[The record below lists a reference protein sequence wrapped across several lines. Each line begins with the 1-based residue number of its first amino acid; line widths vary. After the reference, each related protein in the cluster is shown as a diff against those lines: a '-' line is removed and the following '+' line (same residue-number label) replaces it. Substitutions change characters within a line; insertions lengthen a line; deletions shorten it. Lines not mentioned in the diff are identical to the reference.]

1 MASMASPRIAEIE
14 IRPSTGWIGLGAIEL
29 WKHRDLAYFLVWRD
43 LKVRYKQTAFGA
55 ARAILQQVLLM
66 LVFSAFLG
74 RIAGIRPSHVP
85 NPLFALAGHDPWT
98 LFSQSLSGAS
108 NSLVNSQNLIS
119 KVYFPRL
126 LLPFSAVASFV
137 VDFMIAVVVLLI
149 AMLLFGR
156 VPPVTFLW
164 MPVLGLFAVVVA
176 LAVGLWLAAINV
188 RYRDVK
194 YAIPFLIQ
202 IWLFA
207 SPVAYSS
214 DLVPLEF
221 RTIFSLNPMTGVIDA
236 FRWAALG
243 GARPD
248 TTIII
253 SAAATLAIL
262 VGGLAY
268 FRRVERT
275 FADTI

>member
-1 MASMASPRIAEIE
+1 VSSPRTAPIV
-14 IRPSTGWIGLGAIEL
+14 IRPSSGWIGLGAAEL

-55 ARAILQQVLLM
+55 AWAILQPVALM

-74 RIAGIRPSHVP
+74 QIKGIGPP
-85 NPLFALAGHDPWT
+85 DLPYPLFALSGLVPWT
-98 LFSQSLSGAS
+98 LFSQSLNGAS
-108 NSLVNSQNLIS
+108 NSLIASQNLIS

-126 LLPFSAVASFV
+126 LLPLSAVASHV
-137 VDFMIAVVVLLI
+137 VDFLIAAVVLVI
-149 AMLLFGR
+149 AILLFGR
-156 VPPVTFLW
+156 VPPATFLW
-164 MPVLGLFAVVVA
+164 VPVLGLFAVVVA

-202 IWLFA
+202 LWLFA

-214 DLVPLEF
+214 DLVPDQF
-221 RTIFSLNPMTGVIDA
+221 RAVFSLNPMTGVIDA

-243 GARPD
+243 APRPD
-248 TTIII
+248 TTIVV
-253 SAAATLAIL
+253 SAAATVVIL

>member
-1 MASMASPRIAEIE
+1 
-14 IRPSTGWIGLGAIEL
+14 
-29 WKHRDLAYFLVWRD
+29 
-43 LKVRYKQTAFGA
+43 
-55 ARAILQQVLLM
+55 M
-66 LVFSAFLG
+66 LVFTAFLG
-74 RIAGIRPSHVP
+74 RIQGIGASGVP
-85 NPLFALAGHDPWT
+85 YPLFALSGLVPWT
-98 LFSQSLSGAS
+98 LFSQSLNGAS
-108 NSLVNSQNLIS
+108 SSLVNSQNLIS

-126 LLPFSAVASFV
+126 LLPLSAVASFV
-137 VDFMIAVVVLLI
+137 VDFLIASVVLVI
-149 AMLLFGR
+149 AMLLYGR

-164 MPVLGLFAVVVA
+164 VPVLGLFAVLVA

-194 YAIPFLIQ
+194 YAIPFVIQ
-202 IWLFA
+202 LWLFA

-214 DLVPLEF
+214 QLVPPGL
-221 RTIFSLNPMTGVIDA
+221 RTLFSLNPMTGVIDG

-243 GARPD
+243 GPRPD
-248 TTIII
+248 ITIVI

>member
-1 MASMASPRIAEIE
+1 MNSTAS
-14 IRPSTGWIGLGAIEL
+14 RPIVIKPSSGWIGIGFQEL
-29 WKHRDLAYFLVWRD
+29 WRYRDLGYFLVWRD
-43 LKVRYKQTAFGA
+43 LKVRYRQTFFGA
-55 ARAILQQVLLM
+55 AWAVLQPVLLM
-66 LVFSAFLG
+66 LVFTAFLG
-74 RIAGIRPSHVP
+74 RISGIGTAGVP
-85 NPLFALAGHDPWT
+85 YPLFALAGLVPWT

-126 LLPFSAVASFV
+126 LLPLSSVVSYV
-137 VDFMIAVVVLLI
+137 VDFLIATVVLLI
-149 AMLLFGR
+149 AILIAGR
-156 VPPVTFLW
+156 VPPATFLLV
-164 MPVLGLFAVVVA
+164 PILGMFAVVTA

-202 IWLFA
+202 LWLFA
-207 SPVAYSS
+207 SPVAYAS
-214 DLVPLEF
+214 DLVPQQL
-221 RTIFSLNPMTGVIDA
+221 RGIFSLNPMTGVIDG

-243 GARPD
+243 GPRPD
-248 TTIII
+248 ATIAV
-253 SAAATLAIL
+253 SLVATVAIL

>member
-1 MASMASPRIAEIE
+1 MQQSSPAPIV
-14 IRPSTGWIGLGAIEL
+14 IRPSSGWIGLGATEI
-29 WKHRDLAYFLVWRD
+29 WRHRDLAYFLVWRD

-55 ARAILQQVLLM
+55 GWAILQPVLLM
-66 LVFSAFLG
+66 LVFTAFLG
-74 RIAGIRPSHVP
+74 RVAGIGATGIPY
-85 NPLFALAGHDPWT
+85 PLFALSGLVPWT
-98 LFSQSLSGAS
+98 LFAQSLNGAS
-108 NSLVNSQNLIS
+108 NSLVNNQNLLS

-126 LLPFSAVASFV
+126 LLPLSAVASFV
-137 VDFMIAVVVLLI
+137 IDFLI
-149 AMLLFGR
+149 ATGVLVVAMLFFGR

-164 MPVLGLFAVVVA
+164 VPALGLYTVLVA

-202 IWLFA
+202 VWLFA
-207 SPVAYSS
+207 SPVAYSI
-214 DLVPLEF
+214 DLVPEQF
-221 RTIFSLNPMTGVIDA
+221 RMLFSLNPMTGVIDA
-236 FRWAALG
+236 FRWATLG
-243 GARPD
+243 GAWPD
-248 TTIII
+248 TTIPI

>member
-1 MASMASPRIAEIE
+1 MESATPAPIV
-14 IRPSTGWIGLGAIEL
+14 IRPSRGWIGVGVVEL
-29 WKHRDLAYFLVWRD
+29 WKFRDLAYFLVWRD

-55 ARAILQQVLLM
+55 AWAVLQPVLLM
-66 LVFSAFLG
+66 FVFTAFLG
-74 RIAGIRPSHVP
+74 RVQGIGSSGVP
-85 NPLFALAGHDPWT
+85 YPLFALAGLVPWT

-108 NSLVNSQNLIS
+108 NSLVNNQNLIS

-126 LLPFSAVASFV
+126 LLPLSAVTSYLI
-137 VDFMIAVVVLLI
+137 DFLVAAAVLI
-149 AMLLFGR
+149 VAMLIYGR
-156 VPPVTFLW
+156 VPPWTFLW
-164 MPVLGLFAVVVA
+164 VPMLGVLAVVVA

-202 IWLFA
+202 LWLFA
-207 SPVAYSS
+207 SPVAYSIG
-214 DLVPLEF
+214 LVPDQLRLVF
-221 RTIFSLNPMTGVIDA
+221 ALNPMTGVIDA

-243 GARPD
+243 GPRPD
-248 TTIII
+248 SAILI
-253 SAAATLAIL
+253 SAAVTALIL
-262 VGGLAY
+262 VGGMAY

>member
-1 MASMASPRIAEIE
+1 MDTTSVAPIV
-14 IRPSTGWIGLGAIEL
+14 IRPSQGWIGLGALEL

-55 ARAILQQVLLM
+55 AWAVLQPVALM

-74 RIAGIRPSHVP
+74 QIEGIGASAIPY
-85 NPLFALAGHDPWT
+85 PLFALSGLVPWT
-98 LFSQSLSGAS
+98 LFAQSLSGAS

-126 LLPFSAVASFV
+126 LLPLSAVASYV
-137 VDFMIAVVVLLI
+137 VDFLIASVVLVI

-156 VPPVTFLW
+156 VPPATFLW
-164 MPVLGLFAVVVA
+164 VPILGLFTVVVA

-202 IWLFA
+202 LWLFA

-214 DLVPLEF
+214 GLVPETL
-221 RTIFSLNPMTGVIDA
+221 RVLFSVNPMTGVIEG

-243 GARPD
+243 GPFPD
-248 TTIII
+248 TTMVV

>member
-1 MASMASPRIAEIE
+1 MASSRTAPIV
-14 IRPSTGWIGLGAIEL
+14 IRPSRGWIGLGAVEL
-29 WKHRDLAYFLVWRD
+29 WKHRDLAYILVWRD

-55 ARAILQQVLLM
+55 AWAVLQPVALM
-66 LVFSAFLG
+66 LVFTAFLG
-74 RIAGIRPSHVP
+74 RIEGIGAAGVP
-85 NPLFALAGHDPWT
+85 YPLFALSGLVPWT

-108 NSLVNSQNLIS
+108 SSLVNSQNLIS

-126 LLPFSAVASFV
+126 LLPLSAVASFV
-137 VDFMIAVVVLLI
+137 VDFLIASVVLVI

-156 VPPVTFLW
+156 VPPATFLW
-164 MPVLGLFAVVVA
+164 VPVLGLFAVVVA

-194 YAIPFLIQ
+194 YAIPFVVQL
-202 IWLFA
+202 WLFA

-214 DLVPLEF
+214 QLVPPGL
-221 RTIFSLNPMTGVIDA
+221 RTLFSLNPMTGVIDG
-236 FRWAALG
+236 FRWATLG
-243 GARPD
+243 GPRPD
-248 TTIII
+248 ITIVI

>member
-1 MASMASPRIAEIE
+1 MASSRTAQIV
-14 IRPSTGWIGLGAIEL
+14 IRPSSGWIGLGAVEL
-29 WKHRDLAYFLVWRD
+29 WKHRDLAYILVWRD

-55 ARAILQQVLLM
+55 AWAVLQPVALM

-74 RIAGIRPSHVP
+74 RIQGIGASGVP
-85 NPLFALAGHDPWT
+85 YPLFALSGLVPWT
-98 LFSQSLSGAS
+98 LFSQSLNGAS
-108 NSLVNSQNLIS
+108 NSLISSQNLIS

-126 LLPFSAVASFV
+126 LLPLSAVASFV
-137 VDFMIAVVVLLI
+137 VDFLIASVVLVI

-156 VPPVTFLW
+156 VPPATFLW
-164 MPVLGLFAVVVA
+164 VPILGLFAVVVA

-194 YAIPFLIQ
+194 YAIPFVIQ
-202 IWLFA
+202 LWLFA

-214 DLVPLEF
+214 ALVPPGL
-221 RTIFSLNPMTGVIDA
+221 RTLFSLNPMTGVIDG

-243 GARPD
+243 GPRPD
-248 TTIII
+248 ITIVI

>member
-1 MASMASPRIAEIE
+1 MQPMSNPPIV
-14 IRPSTGWIGLGAIEL
+14 IRPSRGWIGLGAAEI
-29 WKHRDLAYFLVWRD
+29 WRHRDLAFFLVWRD

-55 ARAILQQVLLM
+55 GWAILQPVLLA
-66 LVFSAFLG
+66 LVFTAFLG
-74 RIAGIRPSHVP
+74 RVAGIGVTGIPY
-85 NPLFALAGHDPWT
+85 PLFALSGLVPWT
-98 LFSQSLSGAS
+98 LFAQSLNGAS
-108 NSLVNSQNLIS
+108 NSLVNNQNLIS

-126 LLPFSAVASFV
+126 ILPLSAVSSFV
-137 VDFMIAVVVLLI
+137 IDFLI
-149 AMLLFGR
+149 ATAVLVIAMWFFGR
-156 VPPVTFLW
+156 LPPVTFLW
-164 MPVLGLFAVVVA
+164 VPILGLYTVVVA

-194 YAIPFLIQ
+194 YAVPFLIQ
-202 IWLFA
+202 LWLFA

-214 DLVPLEF
+214 NLVPERF
-221 RTIFSLNPMTGVIDA
+221 RVIFSLNPMTGVIDA

-243 GARPD
+243 GPRPD
-248 TTIII
+248 ATIVV
-253 SAAATLAIL
+253 SAAATLVIL

>member
-1 MASMASPRIAEIE
+1 MASSRTAPIV
-14 IRPSTGWIGLGAIEL
+14 IRPSRGWIGLGAVEL
-29 WKHRDLAYFLVWRD
+29 WKHRDLAYILVWRD

-55 ARAILQQVLLM
+55 AWAVLQPVALM
-66 LVFSAFLG
+66 LVFTAFLG
-74 RIAGIRPSHVP
+74 RIEGIGAAGVP
-85 NPLFALAGHDPWT
+85 YPLFALSGLVPWT

-108 NSLVNSQNLIS
+108 SSLVNSQNLIS

-126 LLPFSAVASFV
+126 LLPLSAVASFV
-137 VDFMIAVVVLLI
+137 VDFLIASVVLVI

-156 VPPVTFLW
+156 VPPATFLW
-164 MPVLGLFAVVVA
+164 VPVLGLFAVVVA

-194 YAIPFLIQ
+194 YAIPFVVQL
-202 IWLFA
+202 WLFA

-214 DLVPLEF
+214 QLVPPGL
-221 RTIFSLNPMTGVIDA
+221 RTLFSLNPMTGVIDG
-236 FRWAALG
+236 FRWATLG
-243 GARPD
+243 GPRPD
-248 TTIII
+248 ITIVL